1 MISETTSTDPFA
13 PLPHDARLWIFG
25 TDRPLDASEEAR
37 LLDAVDSFLDAWQA
51 HGKELAAARD
61 WREGRFLM
69 VAVDESVAPPTGCS
83 IDALRRLIQGM
94 ERELDVEMV
103 GGGPVWYRDAADGGA
118 VRRVSRTEFR
128 EAAATGEITAD
139 TSVFDPAL
147 VRLADLREGKWERRA
162 AEGWPARL
170 LP

>member
-1 MISETTSTDPFA
+1 MITQPTSADPFSS
-13 PLPHDARLWIFG
+13 LPNDARLWIFG
-25 TDRPLDASEEAR
+25 TDRPLEAREEAR
-37 LLDAVDSFLDAWQA
+37 LLEAVDSFLDAWRA

-83 IDALRRLIQGM
+83 IDALRRRLQEM
-94 ERELDVEMV
+94 ERELGVEMV
-103 GGGPVWYRDAADGGA
+103 GGGPVWYRDAANGGA

-128 EAAATGEITAD
+128 EAATRGEISAE

-162 AEGWPARL
+162 AEGWHARL